1 MTRIQQTLDRV
12 ISNVQKKLLDS
23 KTVIPQKT
31 EHGIV
36 VGNALIVSR
45 GCLKDIHYKGE
56 ILYPNISLNKVA
68 VKIANL
74 LASGYR
80 QTPQITELLDADL
93 KFGQA
98 LEDYQFFKNKYN
110 NARTLGDQFKMD
122 LYLARMC
129 YSKDNA
135 AYHKNRATSLAA
147 K

>member
-1 MTRIQQTLDRV
+1 MTKLQHSLDRV

-23 KTVIPQKT
+23 KRVIPQKT
-31 EHGIV
+31 EQGIV

-45 GCLKDIHYKGE
+45 DCLKDIYYKGE
-56 ILYPNISLNKVA
+56 LLYPNISLNKVA

-74 LASGYR
+74 LATGYR
-80 QTPQITELLDADL
+80 QSPEIRELLDADL

-98 LEDYQFFKNKYN
+98 LDDYQFFKNKYI
-110 NARTLGDQFKMD
+110 NARTLGDQFKID

-129 YSKDNA
+129 YSKDAA